1 MNWIKYIIY
10 ILAVVIYLKP
20 MPSLACASCF
30 GKSDSQLAHGL
41 NAGIFTLLGFVFIVL
56 GAIAAFG
63 IFLWHRANTHST
75 GVSKEISEL
84 E

>member
-1 MNWIKYIIY
+1 MNWIKNIIF
-10 ILAVVIYLKP
+10 IITAVIYLKP
-20 MPSLACASCF
+20 VSALACASCF

-41 NAGIFTLLGFVFIVL
+41 NAGIYTLLGVVFIVL

-63 IFLWHRANTHST
+63 IFLWHRANTHSK
-75 GVSKEISEL
+75 GVAMEISET